1 MKKDF
6 QQFKSTIRLVIVLA
20 GMVLFHSC
28 EPAVII
34 EVNDVINLPDSI
46 QHSLPDSIQHSYPV
60 MVVDSVDVSAKYV
73 RYSDVSYEGQISE
86 MLSFTIDNAVLI
98 TGDSIRVHID
108 ALDTLPMR
116 VKIRMD
122 EQDKYETENFPFTC
136 YIKTNQMIGKHDISI
151 ICYRDDLT
159 YRYTSALRTSKMW
172 YYWVSDFAYNYDN
185 YNADIAVLKFDV
197 YNPEV
202 SLKRAP
208 IDSAKMV
215 RKNDNNITIS
225 VFQDSTTFY
234 DTIPLINDSTFK
246 YSITGFYAGVE
257 MEKSEY
263 TISVHKGEIVFSGS
277 ESQNHLGTVDPVA
290 RGLIPDF
297 E

>member
-28 EPAVII
+28 DYWGILSVESTIT
-34 EVNDVINLPDSI
+34 L
-46 QHSLPDSIQHSYPV
+46 LDSIQHSYPV

-73 RYSDVSYEGQISE
+73 RYSDVSYQGKFSG

-98 TGDSIRVHID
+98 TGDSICVRLE
-108 ALDTLPMR
+108 ALDTLITK
-116 VKIRMD
+116 VKIKMN
-122 EQDKYETENFPFTC
+122 EQEYETTSFPYTC
-136 YIKTNQMIGKHDISI
+136 FIKTSKLIGKQEISI
-151 ICYRDDLT
+151 ICYGKLT
-159 YRYTSALRTSKMW
+159 SINILNSVLKRNMW
-172 YYWVSDFAYNYDN
+172 YYWISDFEYNYDN

-234 DTIPLINDSTFK
+234 DTIPLINDSTFN
-246 YSITGFYAGVE
+246 YSITGFFAGIE
-257 MEKSEY
+257 MGKSEY

-277 ESQNHLGTVDPVA
+277 ESQNHIGIIDPVA